1 MPVMGQR
8 IANKYN
14 ITFKEIYDETC
25 LHWKLLLLAFAPPPF
40 MLQSSTQTRCRSK
53 HPERRGTDS
62 TLRQLDDLLLF

>member
-40 MLQSSTQTRCRSK
+40 MLQ
-53 HPERRGTDS
+53 D
-62 TLRQLDDLLLF
+62 